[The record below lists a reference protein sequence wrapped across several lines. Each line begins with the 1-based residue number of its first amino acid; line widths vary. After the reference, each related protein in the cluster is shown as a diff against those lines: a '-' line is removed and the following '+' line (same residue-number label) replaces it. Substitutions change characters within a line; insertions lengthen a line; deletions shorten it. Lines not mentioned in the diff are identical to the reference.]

1 MTAEKKH
8 DKKVKDYIPYSVWMN
23 EKIGNIN
30 KLIDEC
36 LDRYKDDKKTNN
48 EILIILSKLKDIIEK
63 KYKSE

>member
-1 MTAEKKH
+1 MTAEKKQN
-8 DKKVKDYIPYSVWMN
+8 KKVKDYIPYSVWMN

-36 LDRYKDDKKTNN
+36 LDRYKDDKKMNH
-48 EILIILSKLKDIIEK
+48 EILTILSKLKDIIEK